1 MRNSFISVT
10 TISCTLGYD
19 KGAAEF
25 ISRAPQPCCRAVMYS
40 RSCQH
45 AQVSLYSMNCVH
57 GDKTE
62 GPVRYLFR

>member
-10 TISCTLGYD
+10 TISCTLG
-19 KGAAEF
+19 AAEF
-25 ISRAPQPCCRAVMYS
+25 ISRAHQLCCRTVMSS